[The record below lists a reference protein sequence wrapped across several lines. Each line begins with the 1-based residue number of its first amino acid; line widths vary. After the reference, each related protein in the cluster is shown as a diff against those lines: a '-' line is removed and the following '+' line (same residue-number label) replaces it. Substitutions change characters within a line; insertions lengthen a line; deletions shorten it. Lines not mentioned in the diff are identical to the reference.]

1 MGVSDEPVNPLRSS
15 DALRGKTE
23 KPGTDGTFSGSP
35 RKTGDRRNVF
45 RFSGAMLYLRI
56 FVSLAD
62 RAVRGLLDL
71 PVFH

>member
-1 MGVSDEPVNPLRSS
+1 V
-15 DALRGKTE
+15 E
-23 KPGTDGTFSGSP
+23 KPKN

-45 RFSGAMLYLRI
+45 RFSGVMLYLRI